1 MRSAPVAFRFPR
13 LDPRTALTRNVPLK
27 LGAIAVALVVSLLA
41 AAAAPEESGSF
52 EGVPVERANLLEG
65 HLLRG
70 PLGEVEVL
78 YRGPIDAVRDLR
90 LSSFRAEVDLGA
102 YDLAQDG
109 ELQEL
114 PVRVVVADPRIRVV
128 GVRPSAVA
136 ARLVPVGSKRLVVL
150 VRFDNQPPS
159 GFQIAGA
166 PQITPAAVTVH
177 GPADALREV
186 TAVVARMNFP
196 DSPNDLTASPRA
208 LAVDAAGREVTEV
221 DTDPQNV
228 AVTVSL
234 EPARTT
240 RTVPVV
246 PDVRGS
252 PAPGYWVSSASVDPP
267 IVTIRGDAATLEQV
281 GALATAVIDVT
292 GATRERTVR
301 VPLLLP
307 SGTSLARPTDVLVS
321 LTVAPARGTRSFPLI
336 AVQAQNVRADLT
348 AELDPA
354 GVEVVLSGEVPTL
367 RQVSPEQIGASV
379 DLRDR
384 VAGSY
389 QVDVTVRAP
398 SGTTVASVTSGR
410 ITVTLRARQ

>member
-13 LDPRTALTRNVPLK
+13 LDLRKALTRNVPLK

-52 EGVPVERANLLEG
+52 EGVPVERVNLPEA

-70 PLGEVEVL
+70 SLGEVEVL

-90 LSSFRAEVDLGA
+90 LASFRAEVDLGA

-109 ELQEL
+109 ELQEM
-114 PVRVVVADPRIRVV
+114 PVRVVVAHPRIRVV

-136 ARLVPVGSKRLVVL
+136 ARLVPVAAKRMVAL
-150 VRFDNQPPS
+150 VRFDNQPPA
-159 GFQIAGA
+159 GFQIAGN
-166 PQITPAAVTVH
+166 PLVTPAEVTVR

-208 LAVDAAGREVTEV
+208 VAVDAAGREVAEV
-221 DTDPQNV
+221 NAEPQNV

-252 PAPGYWVSSASVDPP
+252 PAAGYWVSSTFVDPP
-267 IVTIRGDAATLEQV
+267 VVTIRGDAATLEQV
-281 GALATAVIDVT
+281 SALATAVIDVT

-321 LTVAPARGTRSFPLI
+321 LTVVPARGTRAFPL
-336 AVQAQNVRADLT
+336 VGVLAQNLTADLT

-354 GVEVVLSGEVPTL
+354 TVEVVLSGEVPTL
-367 RQVSPEQIGASV
+367 RQLAPEQVGAAV
-379 DLRDR
+379 DLRGR
-384 VAGSY
+384 GPGTY

-410 ITVTLRARQ
+410 ITVTLRSRQ